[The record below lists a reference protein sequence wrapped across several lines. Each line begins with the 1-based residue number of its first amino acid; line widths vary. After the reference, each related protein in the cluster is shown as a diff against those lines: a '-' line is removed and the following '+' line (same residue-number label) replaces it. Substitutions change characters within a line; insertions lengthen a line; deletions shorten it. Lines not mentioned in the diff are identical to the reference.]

1 MILVNL
7 VTYFRL
13 CVTAWFGESAN
24 RCDDVFVT
32 RPNGDK

>member
-13 CVTAWFGESAN
+13 CVTAWFGESA
-24 RCDDVFVT
+24 VFVT